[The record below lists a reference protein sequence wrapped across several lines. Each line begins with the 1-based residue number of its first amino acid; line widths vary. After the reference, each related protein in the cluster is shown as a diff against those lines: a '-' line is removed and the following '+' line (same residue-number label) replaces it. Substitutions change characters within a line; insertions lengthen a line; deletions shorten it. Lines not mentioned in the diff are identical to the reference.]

1 MGTARVNPLASAA
14 YDRVAHQIQAD
25 VSVMIAANR
34 KNRREFAE
42 RADQIAQLSQLGRSV
57 YQVAPQKQGIDL
69 GAPRGF

>member
-1 MGTARVNPLASAA
+1 MNPLAPAA
-14 YDRVAHQIQAD
+14 HDRVAHPIQAD
-25 VSVMIAANR
+25 VSVMVTTNR